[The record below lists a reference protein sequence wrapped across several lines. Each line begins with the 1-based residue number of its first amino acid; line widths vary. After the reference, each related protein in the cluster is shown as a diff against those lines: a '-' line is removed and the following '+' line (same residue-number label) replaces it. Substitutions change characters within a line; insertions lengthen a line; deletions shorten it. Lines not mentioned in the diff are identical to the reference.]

1 MHLQLRIDG
10 GARGNP
16 GPAAAGVF
24 ITDTDGT
31 TVFAAGFYLG
41 HATNNVA
48 EYSALVRGLQHAKQ
62 LGGTKLDVFC
72 DSELVVKQVN
82 GLWRVKNP
90 NLKKLCDQAKF
101 LLAKFQSTSV
111 KHVRREQ
118 NTEADALVNQ
128 ALDCR
133 ADVHETPET
142 ASGDPATNTHQNNLA
157 QHTLP
162 PPNLADLEQLINFR
176 DTEPVTQIVTQA
188 NGLKTAL
195 ICLNPN
201 QSCQFSDD
209 WSHLTILVIRG
220 AGTISTGP
228 DKHRAQPEHPAP
240 SVIRPTG
247 PAHRRPRPADGN
259 TGNQG
264 ILTPSARPSQHP
276 IPALPC
282 HSRQGG
288 MFSRS

>member
-16 GPAAAGVF
+16 GPAAAGVV
-24 ITDTDGT
+24 ITDSAGATI
-31 TVFAAGFYLG
+31 FAAGFYLG

-62 LGGTKLDVFC
+62 LHGEKLDVFC

-111 KHVRREQ
+111 RHVRREE
-118 NTEADALVNQ
+118 NTQADALVNQ

-133 ADVHETPET
+133 ADVNET
-142 ASGDPATNTHQNNLA
+142 AGSPTASPAT
-157 QHTLP
+157 QHTLTP
-162 PPNLADLEQLINFR
+162 PDLADLEQLIRFN
-176 DTEPVTQIVTQA
+176 DDEPVTQIVTQA
-188 NGLKTAL
+188 DGLRTAL

-201 QSCQFSDD
+201 QSCQFQDD
-209 WSHLTILVIRG
+209 WSHLTLLVLHG
-220 AGTISTGP
+220 AGTVSTGA
-228 DKHRAQPEHPAP
+228 DKHPLNQNTLLHLSSAQPA
-240 SVIRPTG
+240 
-247 PAHRRPRPADGN
+247 
-259 TGNQG
+259 Q
-264 ILTPSARPSQHP
+264 LTANRDQQTVLL
-276 IPALPC
+276 ATKV
-282 HSRQGG
+282 
-288 MFSRS
+288 F